1 MPFLELFLNIYLH
14 FNLNIQCSK
23 LKTRHAATMGL
34 KLGIHSQ
41 AYIIYLKAMAS
52 DLIFKLKQLN

>member
-1 MPFLELFLNIYLH
+1 MFKTLNS
-14 FNLNIQCSK
+14 Q
-23 LKTRHAATMGL
+23 HAATIGL

-52 DLIFKLKQLN
+52 DLIFKLEQLTLQLIQYLYYYN